1 MSTNTMTA
9 APADDQAVE
18 LALEDEIRQIL
29 AEADDTLSV
38 AEVFARSALAEGRHS
53 LAARLAS
60 MAKRGLLVTHPCSTG
75 RCYSLPKLAHAA
87 PPKTTKGQVHAHL
100 VKMGRA
106 LSLRQIAD
114 NLRLERRAVTRA
126 LNALGRDGLVEK
138 LPLDGHGRMAWQAL
152 GARPAA
158 EVAPATIELPAGKTL
173 SETLA
178 GLGVFITPATSSD
191 DATSAPVFAL
201 ASDGSLTLCAH
212 EVELLL
218 DADET
223 EALLEYLA
231 PFIQHRQARRAGEAA

>member
-1 MSTNTMTA
+1 MSTSTMMA

-29 AEADDTLSV
+29 AEADDSLSV
-38 AEVFARSALAEGRHS
+38 AEIFARSALAEGRHS

-158 EVAPATIELPAGKTL
+158 EASPLGALIARLGSFAPAKENAEGDEKP
-173 SETLA
+173 
-178 GLGVFITPATSSD
+178 
-191 DATSAPVFAL
+191 APVFAL

-218 DADET
+218 DADEA